1 MMRNA
6 FATFVDAIAR
16 LNTVVVEQR
25 DGARIYKKK
34 RALHAPIVIAVGE
47 AFLRA
52 SDARITMFARPSL
65 WRAWEIYCARL
76 LFERE
81 DAAWSE
87 GEWLCLRAMPGTS
100 LRALEAQGLLSVD
113 AVAAGAR
120 AMKRAHAKHCTHF
133 NAPWSHGDPHMG
145 NIVVDLAAGAF
156 GGDGGGSG
164 TLVDFETRHTRG
176 SAAERHADDL
186 STFVFDLIALDHDD
200 AWRAERIG
208 ALLHAYGPS
217 KEVRAALRARLVPR
231 SGIPG
236 VLVATRT
243 HHLDA
248 KELARR
254 IEAV

>member
-1 MMRNA
+1 MIRNA
-6 FATFVDAIAR
+6 FATFVDAVAR
-16 LNTVVVEQR
+16 LNTVVVEER

-34 RALHAPIVIAVGE
+34 RAPHAPIVIAAGE

-52 SDARITMFARPSL
+52 SDARITMFARPSS

-81 DAAWSE
+81 DAAWTE

-120 AMKRAHAKHCTHF
+120 AMKRAHAKHCAHF

-145 NIVVDLAAGAF
+145 NIVVDLEAG
-156 GGDGGGSG
+156 GG

-176 SAAERHADDL
+176 SAVERHADDL
-186 STFVFDLIALDHDD
+186 STFIFDLISLDHDD
-200 AWRAERIG
+200 AWRAERVG
-208 ALLHAYGPS
+208 ALLDAYEAS
-217 KEVRAALRARLVPR
+217 SEVRVALRARLVPR
-231 SGIPG
+231 AGIPG

-248 KELARR
+248 RELARR